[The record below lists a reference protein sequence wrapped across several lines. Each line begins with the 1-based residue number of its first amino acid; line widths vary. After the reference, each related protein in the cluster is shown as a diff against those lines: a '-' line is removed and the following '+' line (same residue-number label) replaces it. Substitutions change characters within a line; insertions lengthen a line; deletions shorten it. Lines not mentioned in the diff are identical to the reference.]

1 MSKRIHFIGI
11 CGVAMSALAVAFH
24 KEGWEVSG
32 SDVGFFPPISDYLK
46 DNNISF
52 YPGWHPEKMTAS
64 GDPDIVVVGNVASS
78 TNPEFIYARKN
89 NLNYKSYPEVIAEY
103 VVQNNS
109 AVCAGTY
116 GKTSS
121 TALLTLILEKAGI
134 NPSYMFGGLSLN
146 LPVSAKLK
154 DATILSVAH
163 TSLPRPPSLCSGV
176 AGGPSSQEGITKRN
190 DGWSVLEGDEYKTA
204 RWDSRPKFKL
214 YSPTHLLLTSVSWDH
229 ADIYPTEETYLQ
241 AFRDLVGMISAN
253 GLIVACVDDLKIK
266 NVLTDN
272 TNHAKIVTYGKD
284 TSADYCYSQVKQTPA
299 GISFIIHHKGMAHS
313 IIASVLGEHMAENI
327 CGVFAMAKEINIDE
341 KIILNT
347 IAEFKGIKRRLEKRS
362 EGKITIFD
370 DLGHSPTKASA
381 TLKTLRAIYPASK
394 IIAIFEP
401 NTGNRKSQSAPSYAN
416 AFGNAD
422 EVIIPLLTKIKVD
435 PEDVDPPFDG
445 EKLMEVISQTHKNT
459 LFISDDKKLIE
470 YIIKNKRSPYGGSPA
485 GREDVVV
492 FLGSHG
498 FRGMIEELVKGNRS

>member
-1 MSKRIHFIGI
+1 MDQKRIHFIGI
-11 CGVAMSALAVAFH
+11 CGVAMSALAAAFH

-52 YPGWHPEKMTAS
+52 YPGWHPEKMTAN
-64 GDPDIVVVGNVASS
+64 GNPDIVVVGNVASS
-78 TNPEFIYARKN
+78 TNAEFIYARKN

-121 TALLTLILEKAGI
+121 TALLTFILEKADI

-146 LPVSAKLK
+146 LPVSAKINDK
-154 DATILSVAH
+154 EV
-163 TSLPRPPSLCSGV
+163 
-176 AGGPSSQEGITKRN
+176 K

-214 YSPTHLLLTSVSWDH
+214 YSPPHLLLTSVSWDH

-241 AFRDLVGMISAN
+241 AFRDLVAMIPAD

-266 NVLTDN
+266 NVLTNN
-272 TNHAKIVTYGKD
+272 TNGAKVITYGKD
-284 TSADYCYSQVKQTPA
+284 ASADYCYSQVNQTPA
-299 GISFIIHHKGMAHS
+299 GISFIIQHKGMSHNVN
-313 IIASVLGEHMAENI
+313 ASVLGEHMAENI
-327 CGVFAMAKEINIDE
+327 CGVFAMAKETNIDE
-341 KIILNT
+341 KIILSS

-362 EGKITIFD
+362 VGKITVFD
-370 DLGHSPTKASA
+370 DLGHSPAKAAA
-381 TLKTLRAIYPASK
+381 TLKTLRTIYPTNK
-394 IIAIFEP
+394 VLAIFEP
-401 NTGNRKSQSAPSYAN
+401 NTGNRKSQSAPSYTN
-416 AFGNAD
+416 AFKDAD
-422 EVIIPLLTKIKVD
+422 EVIIPLLTKIKID
-435 PEDVDPPFDG
+435 PKDIDPPFDG
-445 EKLMEVISQTHKNT
+445 EKLAEIISQTHKNT
-459 LFISDDKKLIE
+459 VFIAEDKKLIE
-470 YIIKNKRSPYGGSPA
+470 HVKNNTKK
-485 GREDVVV
+485 EDVVV

-498 FRGMIEELVKGNRS
+498 FRGMIEALVADN

>member
-1 MSKRIHFIGI
+1 MTKRIHFIGI

-24 KEGWEVSG
+24 KEGWHVSG

-52 YPGWHPEKMTAS
+52 YPGWHPEKMTAN
-64 GDPDIVVVGNVASS
+64 GDPDIVVVGNVAGS
-78 TNPEFIYARKN
+78 TNAEFIYARKN

-103 VVQNNS
+103 IVQNNS

-121 TALLTLILEKAGI
+121 TALLTFKLEKAGVD
-134 NPSYMFGGLSLN
+134 PSYMFGGLSLN
-146 LPVSAKLK
+146 LPVSAKINNK
-154 DATILSVAH
+154 DD
-163 TSLPRPPSLCSGV
+163 
-176 AGGPSSQEGITKRN
+176 K

-241 AFRDLVGMISAN
+241 AFKDLADMVPAG
-253 GLIVACVDDLKIK
+253 GLIAACVDDAKIK
-266 NVLTDN
+266 NVLTAN
-272 TNHAKIVTYGKD
+272 TRKTRIITYGKD
-284 TSADYCYSQVKQTPA
+284 PAADYSYGRVKQTA
-299 GISFIIHHKGMAHS
+299 DGISFIVKHKNTEYNLNAP
-313 IIASVLGEHMAENI
+313 VLGEHMAENI
-327 CGVFAMAKEINIDE
+327 CGCFAMAKETGIEE
-341 KIILNT
+341 KMILSA

-362 EGKITIFD
+362 AGTMAVYD
-370 DLGHSPTKASA
+370 DLGHSPAKAAA
-381 TLKTLRAIYPASK
+381 TLKTLRAIYPTNK

-401 NTGNRKSQSAPSYAN
+401 NTGNRKSQSAPSYN
-416 AFGNAD
+416 NTFKDAD

-435 PEDVDPPFDG
+435 PKDIDPPFDG
-445 EKLMEVISQTHKNT
+445 EKLAEIISQTHKNV

-470 YIIKNKRSPYGGSPA
+470 YAKNNTKK
-485 GREDVVV
+485 EDVVV

-498 FRGMIEELVKGNRS
+498 FRGMIE